1 MCCSGEDGVMGVDG
15 ISLKYIDF
23 KRFELFCG
31 ISKKECLVQDCRESF
46 ADIIYLNGTGVAC
59 STLAMK
65 IYKSEGATEYSDE
78 EIALMKRFVEAYGSV
93 ALNDSFDMNIK
104 EKEEQL

>member
-15 ISLKYIDF
+15 ITSKCIDF

-31 ISKKECLVQDCRESF
+31 ISRKECLVQDCREGF